1 MVTAIIVGI
10 ICAGIF
16 VLLGPIGIL
25 VIGLL
30 LLIGGVRKPKD

>member
-1 MVTAIIVGI
+1 MATAIIVGV

-30 LLIGGVRKPKD
+30 LLIGGVHKPKD